1 MKYLNKIVLSAAAL
15 MIPFAACDTDTLQEY
30 NLNPQ
35 ALNEVNMNF
44 VFNGV
49 LLDAATNGMS
59 GDNWYLNG
67 RTNLGYMSYFIQ
79 QMATTGIGLNYA
91 GDKYVD
97 NEEGWTAP
105 WDFWYGSMVKNM
117 RAIFKETGPGGFEEG
132 RRKNTVAATK
142 ILWVLTFHRLTDFY
156 GNVPYTEAGLGTAGV
171 FFPKYDRQRDIYL
184 DLLQKLEEAAN
195 ELSASNPDDG
205 FAGTDFVYN
214 GDLAKWRKFAYSLML
229 RLAMRMSNVD
239 AATAGAWVT
248 KAIQGGTMTSND
260 DNFVVNFQLGPSI
273 WVNQNGLSRQFID
286 GSHERTLSKTLV
298 DFLKGANPND
308 AADDDPRLFIFSDGF
323 DGNTNPLDQKGMPNG
338 LDQGQLDELMGGQTI
353 ARETFSQIHVKLLDL
368 DEPYV
373 VMNAAESYF
382 LKAEALVRGI
392 GSGISGTAQSNYEEG
407 VLSSMTMWDVHDESF
422 EVSPAQVA
430 AYLALN
436 PYDPAKGLEM
446 IYTQLWA
453 SKFMNWWEAWADWRR
468 TGHPVLV
475 PTSHPSS
482 ATPGVIPR
490 RLRYP
495 IRESATNQDNLQAGG
510 SLPDSPEQRVWWD
523 GGN

>member
-15 MIPFAACDTDTLQEY
+15 MLPFAACDTETLQDY

-49 LLDAATNGMS
+49 LLDAATNGMA
-59 GDNWYLNG
+59 GDNWYLNW
-67 RTNLGYMSYFIQ
+67 RTNAGYCSYFIQ
-79 QMATTGIGLNYA
+79 HMSTTGLALNDA
-91 GDKYVD
+91 GDKYFD

-142 ILWVLTFHRLTDFY
+142 VLWVLTFHRLTDFY
-156 GNVPYTEAGLGTAGV
+156 NNIPYTEAGLGTQGL

-195 ELSASNPDDG
+195 EFSASNPDDG

-214 GDLAKWRKFAYSLML
+214 GDLTKWRKFAYSLML

-239 AATAGAWVT
+239 QATAGAWVT
-248 KAIQGGTMTSND
+248 KAIQGGVMTSND
-260 DNFVVNFQLGPSI
+260 DNFVIPLADAPGV
-273 WVNQNGLSRQFID
+273 WVNQNGLSRAFVE
-286 GSHERTLSKTLV
+286 GNHGRTISKTMI
-298 DFLKGANPND
+298 DFLKGTNLND
-308 AADDDPRLFIFSDGF
+308 PADDDPRLFIFSEGF
-323 DGNTNPLDQKGMPNG
+323 DGNTNPLDQEGMPNG
-338 LDQGQLDELMGGQTI
+338 LDQAMLDDLMGGPTI
-353 ARETFSQIHVKLLDL
+353 PRQTFSQINGKFLQL
-368 DEPYV
+368 DEPYII
-373 VMNAAESYF
+373 MNAAESYF
-382 LKAEALVRGI
+382 LKAEALIRGI
-392 GSGISGTAQSNYEEG
+392 GSGIAGTAQSNYEEG
-407 VLSSMTMWDVHDESF
+407 VLHAMTMWDVHDESF

-430 AYLALN
+430 TYLSLN

-446 IYTQLWA
+446 IATQLWA
-453 SKFMNWWEAWADWRR
+453 SKFINWWEAWSDWRR
-468 TGHPVLV
+468 TGFPVLV
-475 PTSHPSS
+475 PTNYPGS
-482 ATPGVIPR
+482 ASPGVIPR

-495 IRESATNQDNLQAGG
+495 IRESATNLDNLQAGG
-510 SLPDSPEQRVWWD
+510 SLPDEPVERVWWD